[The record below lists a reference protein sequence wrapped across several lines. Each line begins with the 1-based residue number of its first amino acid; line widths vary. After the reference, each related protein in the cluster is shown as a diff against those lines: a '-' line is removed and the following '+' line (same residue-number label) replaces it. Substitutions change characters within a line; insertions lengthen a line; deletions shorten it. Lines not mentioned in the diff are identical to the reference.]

1 VNGSDFTVVSA
12 PVPHNSA
19 STPNA
24 NCFATPSNKSTW
36 GTLKT
41 LYR

>member
-1 VNGSDFTVVSA
+1 
-12 PVPHNSA
+12 VPHNAA
-19 STPNA
+19 SPQNPG
-24 NCFATPSNKSTW
+24 CLVTPSLNSTW